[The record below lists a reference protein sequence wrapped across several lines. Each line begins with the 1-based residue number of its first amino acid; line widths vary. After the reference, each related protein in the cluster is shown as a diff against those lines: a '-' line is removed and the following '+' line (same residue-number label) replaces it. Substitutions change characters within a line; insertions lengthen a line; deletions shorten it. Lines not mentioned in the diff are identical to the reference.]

1 MLSWERNELILE
13 CQSFKMKKWVMQ
25 FYKHALLVS
34 REDRIL
40 VCLNCPIYLHC
51 DSKQIA
57 GLSSMKHVF
66 VIYLYDDTVVLE
78 L

>member
-1 MLSWERNELILE
+1 
-13 CQSFKMKKWVMQ
+13 MQ